1 VIQRS
6 TTLPEDVTVVV
17 IAYCPNLTVTTSASA
32 PLDPSSS
39 YVWWLRRRQ
48 RRPSALVFWSLEL
61 ETHPVASK
69 EDQGFFKSD
78 GNLLNKGETY
88 QDFLYK

>member
-1 VIQRS
+1 
-6 TTLPEDVTVVV
+6 LPESRGDHFGPGAIGSLVLVRLVAEAAAAT
-17 IAYCPNLTVTTSASA
+17 AFGAST
-32 PLDPSSS
+32 
-39 YVWWLRRRQ
+39 
-48 RRPSALVFWSLEL
+48 LEL